1 MLAFTAT
8 SQLFEIYNQKK
19 NTSILETMIGWRKL
33 LIYLTG
39 VVT

>member
-8 SQLFEIYNQKK
+8 SQLFEIYNQKQ
-19 NTSILETMIGWRKL
+19 NTSILETMIDWRKL
-33 LIYLTG
+33 LRYLTG